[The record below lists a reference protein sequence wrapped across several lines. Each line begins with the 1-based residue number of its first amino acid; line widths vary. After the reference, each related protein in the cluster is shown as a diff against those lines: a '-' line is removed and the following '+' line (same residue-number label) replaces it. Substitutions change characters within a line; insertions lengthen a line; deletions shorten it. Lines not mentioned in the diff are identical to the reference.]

1 VVGRGGYMR
10 RITDLVIARSGIGHA
25 RFRVGLFLAACLLVV
40 LTLPFLPPDHW
51 LQPRQFGILAAVT
64 TGLLG
69 LALIPSVRA
78 LMAGNTGVI
87 AIAWVTLLASFTGG
101 GESPYTVLF
110 LIALLYGAIF
120 HDRRRLVTES
130 VFLTVMVALM
140 FTLNPA
146 SHHHE
151 TFGAALR
158 LGALLIMGAA
168 VHGLVAQLR
177 ATTRKLEASEQKYR
191 SLVEYNPDAV
201 HTYDLQGRFTS
212 ANPAAAMMSGYATDE
227 LAQMRRLP
235 MTALIAPDRIEETLV
250 NFSASIGGRPQH
262 FETAILDRYGNRVE
276 LQVVTVPIVVDGE
289 VIGIYSVSKD
299 VTDRK
304 LAERLLRER
313 AAQQTAVGR
322 LGQSALVTAELP
334 ALLDEATR
342 LVSETMRASLVGV
355 FELRG
360 VNQAQL
366 VAGVGWR
373 GDAAGNAMV
382 PTTEP
387 YDIARAVESAAP
399 YVVSDYV
406 MADHDRPVPLV
417 EDHQAGS
424 GMTVAIRLR
433 ETVYGVLA
441 AYDAQPREYTD
452 DERTFLQ
459 TVANVLAS
467 AIGRRQAEQQLLQAQ
482 KLQAVGQLA
491 GGIAHDFNNL
501 LTAVI
506 GYCELLE
513 PHVVADPVGSSHL
526 HEALAAG
533 ERARALVDQIL
544 TFSRGRVSSTRSCNL
559 NQVVTDMSGLLRRLI
574 PPGIELRMALAE
586 NIGEV
591 RAEPSQL
598 EQVVLNLVVN
608 ARDAMPEGGLLRV
621 TTSDAE
627 MDAAAAAVAGV
638 RPGRYT
644 LLTVEDDGTGIDAS
658 TAARLF
664 EPFFT
669 TKPPGKG
676 TGLGLSTVYGIV
688 TGAGGQILVESQPGR
703 GSRFL
708 VHLPVVHSDV
718 PARPVAPLRI
728 PARTTPGAE
737 GGATILVVEDQ
748 AAVRSLVIEILQQ
761 RGHAVLQAA
770 NGLEARE
777 VAAAHGGAVDLL
789 ITDVVM
795 PQLGGPELAALLR
808 ATWPHLR
815 VLYMSGYSA
824 RPELLSHDASAAF
837 LAKPFGAADLVR
849 HIDEMLARPTAGAQA

>member
-1 VVGRGGYMR
+1 VAGRGGYMR
-10 RITDLVIARSGIGHA
+10 RITALVMARSGIGHA
-25 RFRVGLFLAACLLVV
+25 RFRAGLFLAACV
-40 LTLPFLPPDHW
+40 LTLATLPFLPRDHW
-51 LQPRQFGILAAVT
+51 MRPSQLATLAAVT
-64 TGLLG
+64 ALLFLAACVRPLRGL
-69 LALIPSVRA
+69 VT
-78 LMAGNTGVI
+78 GNTGVI
-87 AIAWVTLLASFTGG
+87 AIAWITLLAAYTGG
-101 GESPYTVLF
+101 GESPYTVLY

-130 VFLTVMVALM
+130 VFLTAMVALM
-140 FTLNPA
+140 LLLSPDTTGHAVFVG
-146 SHHHE
+146 S
-151 TFGAALR
+151 LR

-177 ATTRKLEASEQKYR
+177 ATTHKLEASEQKYR

-212 ANPAAAMMSGYATDE
+212 ANPAAAMMSGYAPDE

-235 MTALIAPDRIEETLV
+235 MTALIAPDRIEDTLE

-322 LGQSALVTAELP
+322 LGQSALVTAELA
-334 ALLDEATR
+334 ALLDEAAR
-342 LVSETMRASLVGV
+342 LVSETMRAPLVGV

-360 VNQAQL
+360 TTQAQL
-366 VAGVGWR
+366 VAGAGWR
-373 GDAAGNAMV
+373 GDAVGNAIV

-387 YDIARAVESAAP
+387 YDIARAVDAAAP

-441 AYDAQPREYTD
+441 AYDAQAREFTD

-513 PHVVADPVGSSHL
+513 PHVAADPAGSSHL

-544 TFSRGRVSSTRSCNL
+544 TFSRGRVSNTRSCDL
-559 NQVVTDMSGLLRRLI
+559 NQVVSDMSGLLHRLI
-574 PPGIELRMALAE
+574 PSGIELRMALADD
-586 NIGEV
+586 IGNV

-608 ARDAMPEGGLLRV
+608 ARDAMPDGGLLRV
-621 TTSDAE
+621 STSDVE
-627 MDAAAAAVAGV
+627 LDAAAATAAGV
-638 RPGRYT
+638 RAGRYT
-644 LLTVEDDGTGIDAS
+644 LLTVEDDGTGIDAT

-708 VHLPVVHSDV
+708 VHLPVAPSDV
-718 PARPVAPLRI
+718 PARPAAPVRI
-728 PARTTPGAE
+728 PVQAMAAD

-761 RGHAVLQAA
+761 RGHVVLQAA

-777 VAAAHGGAVDLL
+777 VAAAHGGGVDLL

-808 ATWPHLR
+808 ANWPHLR